1 MSDVIKQF
9 QELNIFKS
17 FSTGTNG
24 SLDINERGQI
34 VLAGANV
41 VKTTITSAKQNY
53 CKVLQQ
59 TDKDFKANDVSY
71 NESGTLVALIGEQSV
86 TVCDT
91 RQLPNY
97 DASTLWAPFSFTL
110 HLLSGL
116 IKCVQWHPASH
127 EGSVLVVLTEREILL
142 YDVMV
147 SFQEP
152 LVRLSLADYPQLRG
166 QIVDSIAFG
175 SKHNFAGM
183 ITLYLTTTTG
193 AVYAVAPFVH
203 ESLKI
208 RATKNLIAQFA
219 YETKTLLNEIRDSFP
234 PSAVLENPQF
244 SALSRQFAF
253 AEALETQTNTPL
265 VKLLDGDE
273 YLSVSYRGDE
283 IEHQVQGPLAQGA
296 PGSKIIH
303 VGSNENISLLASVHS
318 ANNQAVFTYYAQLHP
333 LVMGWNNSE
342 VSPVPPTKPVKL
354 ADNKNQGTYKKP
366 SRGFG
371 YYVDA
376 EPTEDDAE
384 EKYRKQLAKYEEQ
397 LDLYNLKLKVNE
409 KFRSETGL
417 LTVVATDAT
426 RIPYSAAKQVYFRE
440 APESKFL
447 WAQSGVAVVAD
458 LARAIDDLL
467 SDGKLNVRYNQKAVP
482 PSATG
487 FALYNDSVG
496 CLGEYII
503 AFSTSAPVGIVKLK
517 EEVQAKPASRVL
529 VAQNQLVLDNAIE
542 TGVSADEL
550 SMIIGPKHA
559 EPIPQI
565 KELDKKN
572 VESLVQVNELSREV
586 NERVGEFTKF
596 LLAIQQK
603 IETQIEV
610 LRFQSDSLN
619 ELRIL
624 KGEDENLVKT
634 DQRVTSLF
642 ERQELLFKKTE
653 RIRDDVL
660 ARFNAIKL
668 AQSLPLSGAEKTW
681 FKELNHMNALINKD
695 KEGEKS
701 MITQIE
707 DLKQKV
713 TQLSVKSKT
722 DTLLSKSAEQQ
733 VLENELQR
741 IGRLLKSE
749 DKTISTLRF
758 KVDSCHQ
765 LLQSRTS

>member
-1 MSDVIKQF
+1 MSDVIKHF
-9 QELNIFKS
+9 QDLNIFKS
-17 FSTGTNG
+17 STGTNG

-34 VLAGANV
+34 VLASANV
-41 VKTTITSAKQNY
+41 VKTTITSAKHNY
-53 CKVLQQ
+53 YKVLQQ
-59 TDKDFKANDVSY
+59 TDENFVVTDVSY
-71 NESGTLVALIGEQSV
+71 NESGTLAALIGERSV

-97 DASTLWAPFSFTL
+97 DASMVWTPFSFIL
-110 HLLSGL
+110 RPLSGL

-127 EGSVLVVLTEREILL
+127 EGSVLVVLTEHEILL

-152 LVRLSLADYPQLRG
+152 LMKLTLGDYPQLKG
-166 QIVDSIAFG
+166 KTVESIAFG

-183 ITLYLTTTTG
+183 ITLYLTTTSG
-193 AVYAVAPFVH
+193 GIYAVGPFVH

-244 SALSRQFAF
+244 SALSRQYAF
-253 AEALETQTNTPL
+253 AEALESQTNTPL
-265 VKLLDGDE
+265 VKLLDGDA
-273 YLSVSYRGDE
+273 YLSVSYRGVE
-283 IEHQVQGPLAQGA
+283 IDCQVQGPLAQGA
-296 PGSKIIH
+296 PGSKIIQ

-318 ANNQAVFTYYAQLHP
+318 SNNQAVFTYYAQLYP
-333 LVMGWNNSE
+333 LIMGWNNSE

-354 ADNKNQGTYKKP
+354 ADVKNQGTYKKP
-366 SRGFG
+366 LRGFG

-397 LDLYNLKLKVNE
+397 LDLYNVKLKVNE

-426 RIPYSAAKQVYFRE
+426 RIPYSSAKQVYFRE

-447 WAQSGVAVVAD
+447 WAHSGVAVVAD
-458 LARAIDDLL
+458 LARAINDLL
-467 SDGKLNVRYNQKAVP
+467 SDGKLNVRYTQQAVP
-482 PSATG
+482 ASATG

-503 AFSTSAPVGIVKLK
+503 AFSTSNPVGIVKVQ
-517 EEVQAKPASRVL
+517 EDVQAKPASRVL
-529 VAQNQLVLDNAIE
+529 VAQNQSVADNGIE

-559 EPIPQI
+559 KPLPHL

-586 NERVGEFTKF
+586 NERIGDFTKY

-610 LRFQSDSLN
+610 LRFQSDSIN

-624 KGEDENLVKT
+624 KGEEENLTKT
-634 DQRVTSLF
+634 DQKVSSLF
-642 ERQELLFKKTE
+642 ERQEMLIKKTE
-653 RIRDDVL
+653 RIRNDVL

-681 FKELNHMNALINKD
+681 FSELNHMNALINKE

-701 MITQIE
+701 MISQIE

-713 TQLSVKSKT
+713 SQLSVNSKT
-722 DTLLSKSAEQQ
+722 DTLLNKSVEQQ

-765 LLQSRTS
+765 LLQARMS